1 MPATRSAR
9 KVTKKTPYAK
19 SGATSPPNNGKTL
32 PPELRL
38 STMGP
43 NANAN
48 GDSRSL
54 AKKKNTTQCRGKS
67 ATATADAHSPDARAE
82 EDLVPVAK
90 AKKCA
95 GRGKTGQGTS
105 TPVKPTRA
113 LPNRPGRNIH
123 PAGLQKSRRSKE
135 QVEADRKAALKAS
148 EEQAHK
154 SQMAQDLLARM
165 NILEEVEDEDLPTQY
180 LRRLSARIDKRHYAD
195 IETESDECFD
205 IRVESV
211 DEDSDRDSPSKP
223 DKATEAK
230 PKRTKH
236 IKGAAR
242 QELLSRTTALR
253 LAEHNEKSQAGVSKH
268 GVERLTPQDFV
279 CKKYTHSGLH
289 KQPPTPPNA
298 AHDQQEET
306 ADLDPFKFGGLC
318 DDNIEETRPTTF
330 KGSRALVTTNQSDL
344 KNTSRSNE
352 LVMARVKGKDVHQGK
367 PQAAPKP
374 SKSKA
379 TKATVK
385 QSLHKGQ
392 VQQECVDLN
401 PLIGAC
407 PDLSQQCLDDARWTH
422 VFLPTLTHALYV
434 SDHPFTDWTWGSS
447 QLIDTIQTV
456 FNLSFT
462 NISYVLNPEDR
473 VIKAAYDRMK
483 TRRSKLANEILVVVK
498 TFFDSAEFRDQPER
512 VREYVRWALRL
523 GGPAYYETPVPLSCK
538 LRKDDPNYPKP
549 DGFLCSQ
556 FVLPIAKSYIG
567 FAAKSVLHP
576 SLGPRNPP
584 IGLYA
589 LILTALERALRA
601 HMTGAFNAPGDFNHR
616 TTWNPMKDFYK
627 ILNRVHESH
636 WGQALSFEDYNDSME
651 SHVDDSMLS
660 AYRMDFYLPPS
671 SPTCDTY

>member
-1 MPATRSAR
+1 MPATRSAW

-19 SGATSPPNNGKTL
+19 SGAMSPPNNGETL
-32 PPELRL
+32 PPELCL

-48 GDSRSL
+48 GDLCSL
-54 AKKKNTTQCRGKS
+54 AKKKNTTQRRGKL

-82 EDLVPVAK
+82 EDLIPAAK
-90 AKKCA
+90 VKKCA
-95 GRGKTGQGTS
+95 GQGKTGQGC
-105 TPVKPTRA
+105 
-113 LPNRPGRNIH
+113 NIH
-123 PAGLQKSRRSKE
+123 PAGLQKSRCSKE
-135 QVEADRKAALKAS
+135 QVEADRKAVLKAS

-165 NILEEVEDEDLPTQY
+165 NILEEVEDEDLPTRY
-180 LRRLSARIDKRHYAD
+180 LQCLSARIDKRHYAD

-205 IRVESV
+205 IRVELV
-211 DEDSDRDSPSKP
+211 DKDSDRDSPSKP

-230 PKRTKH
+230 PKCTKH
-236 IKGAAR
+236 IKGAAC
-242 QELLSRTTALR
+242 QELLSRTMALR
-253 LAEHNEKSQAGVSKH
+253 LAEHNEKSQAGTSKH

-279 CKKYTHSGLH
+279 CKKYTHSGLR

-318 DDNIEETRPTTF
+318 DDDIEETRPTTF

-367 PQAAPKP
+367 PQAVPK
-374 SKSKA
+374 A
-379 TKATVK
+379 AMKATVK

-407 PDLSQQCLDDARWTH
+407 PDLSQQCLDDAHWTR

-434 SDHPFTDWTWGSS
+434 SDHPLTDWTWGSS

-456 FNLSFT
+456 FNLLFT
-462 NISYVLNPEDR
+462 NISYVLNPKDR
-473 VIKAAYDRMK
+473 IIKAAYDRMK
-483 TRRSKLANEILVVVK
+483 TWRSKLANEILVVVK

-512 VREYVRWALRL
+512 VREYVRWALQS

-538 LRKDDPNYPKP
+538 LRKDDPNYLKP

-556 FVLPIAKSYIG
+556 FVLLIAKSYIG

-589 LILTALERALRA
+589 LILIALEHALRA
-601 HMTGAFNAPGDFNHR
+601 HMTGAFNAPGDFNHW
-616 TTWNPMKDFYK
+616 TTWNLMKDFYK

-651 SHVDDSMLS
+651 SCVDDSMLS
-660 AYRMDFYLPPS
+660 AYCMDFYLPPS